1 LKTLRISRNPLI
13 DRDIDGD
20 RIVIGSAVACLDVTT
35 PREPHRVIQWGT
47 GAVGTEMIIA
57 VLDGRAGLE
66 LVGAKVYSEA
76 KHGRDVGTF
85 VGRDPVGVLAT
96 ADTAEAIAMPA
107 DCVLYTPRTT
117 DLDEVCAILA
127 SGKNVAT
134 TAFLFHPRRLPAPD
148 RDRVLAACEQGGT
161 SVHGSGL
168 NPGNLS
174 GVLPLALSGMS
185 RTIDKITL
193 QERADWSVY
202 PSTGITFDNMAFG
215 QPVEQI
221 SAATNAFLAFN
232 SSIFTEQVW
241 FLSDALNAG
250 IDEVT
255 ATVETVAAQ
264 EDHQIFDHVLRA
276 GTTAGQRWNWI
287 GRRNGEPMIE
297 IETLWTVG
305 GEYPDH
311 WPRPKDGWTLTIEGD
326 PSMRTHFFSL
336 ASFTRPASMEEH
348 VRSANVATAMQ
359 VLNAV
364 PAVCDAQPGL
374 ATTASLPLVRSRV
387 GFGNA

>member
-1 LKTLRISRNPLI
+1 LKILKICREPLI
-13 DRDIDGD
+13 DRDIHGD
-20 RIVIGSAVACLDVTT
+20 RIVIESAVASLGVTPQR
-35 PREPHRVIQWGT
+35 PRYRVIQWGT
-47 GAVGTEMIIA
+47 GAVGAEMITAI
-57 VLDGRAGLE
+57 LDHRTDLD
-66 LVGAKVYSEA
+66 LVGVKVYAEA
-76 KHGRDVGTF
+76 KHGKDVGTL

-96 ADTAEAIAMPA
+96 LDTAEVTAMSA
-107 DCVLYTPRTT
+107 DCVLYTPRIA
-117 DLDEVCAILA
+117 DLGEVCAILA

-148 RDRVLAACEQGGT
+148 RGRLLAACEQGGT

-202 PSTGITFDNMAFG
+202 ESTGITFDNMAFG
-215 QPVEQI
+215 LPVEQI
-221 SAATNAFLAFN
+221 SPTANDFLAFN

-241 FLSDALNAG
+241 FLAALNAG

-255 ATVETVAAQ
+255 ATVEAVAAL
-264 EDHQIFDHVLRA
+264 EDHQIFDHLLPA
-276 GTTAGQRWNWI
+276 GTTAGQRWNWV
-287 GRRNGEPMIE
+287 GRRDGEPMIE

-305 GEYPDH
+305 GEYPEH

-364 PAVCDAQPGL
+364 PAVCDAAPGF
-374 ATTASLPLVRSRV
+374 ATMASLPLVRSHT
-387 GFGNA
+387 GFGHA

>member
-1 LKTLRISRNPLI
+1 
-13 DRDIDGD
+13 
-20 RIVIGSAVACLDVTT
+20 VT
-35 PREPHRVIQWGT
+35 PPSPPYRVIHLGT
-47 GAVGTEMIIA
+47 GAVGAEMITAI
-57 VLDGRAGLE
+57 LDHRTDLE
-66 LVGAKVYSEA
+66 LVAAKVYSEG
-76 KHGRDVGTF
+76 KHGKDVGTL
-85 VGRDPVGVLAT
+85 VGRDPVGVVAN
-96 ADTAEAIAMPA
+96 ADTAQVLAMSA
-107 DCVLYTPRTT
+107 DCVLYTPRTA
-117 DLDEVCAILA
+117 DLAEVCAILA

-134 TAFLFHPRRLPAPD
+134 TAFLFHPRRLPALD
-148 RDRVLAACEQGGT
+148 RDRVLAACEQGGV

-202 PSTGITFDNMAFG
+202 ESTGITFDNMAFG

-221 SAATNAFLAFN
+221 SPASNDFLAFN
-232 SSIFTEQVW
+232 SAIFAEQVW
-241 FLSDALNAG
+241 LLADALNAG

-255 ATVETVAAQ
+255 AAVEAVAAR

-276 GTTAGQRWNWI
+276 GTTAGQRWNWV
-287 GRRNGEPMIE
+287 GRRNGEPLIE

-326 PSMRTHFFSL
+326 PSMRAHFFSL
-336 ASFTRPASMEEH
+336 ASFTRPASMAEH

-364 PAVCDAQPGL
+364 PAACNAAPGF
-374 ATTASLPLVRSRV
+374 ATMATLPLIRSAT